1 MVKLTNETLADLQEA
16 CSQVAHDNW
25 DGSVTVEQS
34 DEGALTFTSFNED
47 GEVEARYVATPI
59 EEIRSHQLYL
69 FEDLFECDHVEKPKP
84 VVLTLVPVA
93 IVGLL
98 GL

>member
-1 MVKLTNETLADLQEA
+1 MIKLTNETLADLQEA

-34 DEGALTFTSFNED
+34 DEGVLTFTSFNED
-47 GEVEARYVATPI
+47 GEVEARYSADWFGDVQG
-59 EEIRSHQLYL
+59 HVLYQFTNR
-69 FEDLFECDHVEKPKP
+69 FEGDKP